1 MLKMKPYIDHIVIGV
16 DVMSHKLYSWDREAV
31 EEAACLGNCRQV
43 VEQPRT
49 SAVLHILNIVPPA
62 DPKR

>member
-16 DVMSHKLYSWDREAV
+16 DVMSHKLYSWAWDREAV

-49 SAVLHILNIVPPA
+49 
-62 DPKR
+62 